1 MHIATTRPIGI
12 ALALLRA
19 LDVRAIPLYGL
30 IGKVVFHGGIHMTS
44 AEKKE
49 LATEFLSAFRDPDP
63 AHLATMVSSDFVWK
77 TMTRMEGFAPLKGH
91 EGLRNL
97 ANTLKSLMPG
107 GLRMRIES
115 VICEGDRCA
124 VQAESNAVAS
134 NGKKY
139 NNLYH
144 FDIRFDGDKI
154 AEVRE
159 YCDTNHAREVF
170 FAK

>member
-1 MHIATTRPIGI
+1 
-12 ALALLRA
+12 
-19 LDVRAIPLYGL
+19 
-30 IGKVVFHGGIHMTS
+30 MTS

-49 LATEFLSAFRDPDP
+49 LAIEFLSEFRDPDP
-63 AHLATMVSSDFVWK
+63 ARLATMIANDFEWK
-77 TMTRMEGFAPLKGH
+77 VMTRMEGMPPVKGH

-97 ANTLKSLMPG
+97 VKVLKAMMPSG
-107 GLRMRIES
+107 LGLRIDT

-124 VQAESNAVAS
+124 VQAESNTVAA

-139 NNLYH
+139 NNRYH
-144 FDIRFDGDKI
+144 FDVRFDGDKI

-170 FAK
+170 FSN

>member
-1 MHIATTRPIGI
+1 
-12 ALALLRA
+12 
-19 LDVRAIPLYGL
+19 
-30 IGKVVFHGGIHMTS
+30 MTS

-49 LATEFLSAFRDPDP
+49 LATEFLSEFKDPDP
-63 AHLATMVSSDFVWK
+63 ARLATMVATDFEWK
-77 TMTRMEGFAPLKGH
+77 VMTRIPGMPPVKGH
-91 EGLRNL
+91 DGLRNL
-97 ANTLKSLMPG
+97 VRALKAMMPG
-107 GLRMRIES
+107 GLGLKIET

-124 VQAESNAVAS
+124 VQAESNTVAA

-170 FAK
+170 FS

>member
-1 MHIATTRPIGI
+1 MNA
-12 ALALLRA
+12 
-19 LDVRAIPLYGL
+19 
-30 IGKVVFHGGIHMTS
+30 

-49 LATEFLSAFRDPDP
+49 LATDFLKEFDDPDP
-63 AHLATMVSSDFVWK
+63 ARLATMIANDFEWK
-77 TMTRMEGFAPLKGH
+77 IMTRMEGMAPVKGHDGLKTFLKGIK
-91 EGLRNL
+91 
-97 ANTLKSLMPG
+97 TMMPG
-107 GLRMRIES
+107 GLGLKIHT

-124 VQAESNAVAS
+124 VQAESNTTAA

-139 NNLYH
+139 NNRYH

>member
-1 MHIATTRPIGI
+1 
-12 ALALLRA
+12 
-19 LDVRAIPLYGL
+19 
-30 IGKVVFHGGIHMTS
+30 MTP

-49 LATEFLSAFRDPDP
+49 LATEFLSEFEDPDP
-63 AHLATMVSSDFVWK
+63 VRLATMVANDFEWK
-77 TMTRMEGFAPLKGH
+77 VMTRMEGMPPVKGH

-97 ANTLKSLMPG
+97 AKTIKAMMPG
-107 GLRMRIES
+107 GLGLKIETI
-115 VICEGDRCA
+115 ICEGNRCA
-124 VQAESNAVAS
+124 VQAESNTVAA

-139 NNLYH
+139 NNRYH

-170 FAK
+170 FSK